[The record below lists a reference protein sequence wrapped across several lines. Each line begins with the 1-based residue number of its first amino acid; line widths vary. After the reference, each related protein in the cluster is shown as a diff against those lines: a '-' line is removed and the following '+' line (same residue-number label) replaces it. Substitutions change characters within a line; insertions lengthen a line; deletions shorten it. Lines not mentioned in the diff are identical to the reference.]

1 MADQTSRHAVIIG
14 GSLGGLFAAAALRAV
29 GWTVDIY
36 ERSIS
41 ELDSRGGGLVMQ
53 PDLLEAFQFAG
64 IAHAP
69 QLGVPS
75 RDRQYL
81 DASGAVLFRQRMPQ
95 AQTAWSVLY
104 NTLRAG
110 LPDGVVH
117 SGVAL
122 SDFEQDGACIDVMLS
137 NGQRVRA
144 DLLIGA
150 DGPYSTTR
158 SLLLPDDFPD
168 YAGYVAWRGLLPET
182 AVDRTTAA
190 RLADAFTFQSGDGH
204 QLLTYLIPGED
215 GSTRAGERRW
225 NWVWYRPLAA
235 GAPLDAALTDRHRVQ
250 RALSVPPG
258 ALSDEIG
265 ARLQADAREQLAPAL
280 AALVH
285 ATEAP
290 FLQVIQDYRAPR
302 LVFGRALLLG
312 DAAFVARPHTGA
324 GAAKAAANA
333 VALAQRLRDPE
344 RPIDEALKQWE
355 AVEWRNGVRLC
366 EFGVDLGAQI
376 MGDLSPHPAP

>member
-1 MADQTSRHAVIIG
+1 MTDRTSRRAVIIG
-14 GSLGGLFAAAALRAV
+14 GSLGGLFTAASLRAV
-29 GWTVDIY
+29 GWTVDVY
-36 ERSIS
+36 ERSVS

-53 PDLLEAFQFAG
+53 PDLLEAFRFAG

-81 DASGAVLFRQRMPQ
+81 DASGAVLLRQRMPQ

-110 LPDGVVH
+110 LPDDVIH

-122 SDFEQDGACIDVMLS
+122 TAFEQDSDGVDVILS

-150 DGPYSTTR
+150 DGPHSTMR
-158 SLLLPDDFPD
+158 SLLLPGDFPD

-182 AVDRTTAA
+182 ALDPTSAA
-190 RLADAFTFQSGDGH
+190 RLVDAFTFQSGDAH

-215 GSTRAGERRW
+215 GSTRVGERRW
-225 NWVWYRPLAA
+225 NWVWYRPLAE
-235 GAPLDAALTDRHRVQ
+235 GAPLDAALTDRQRVQ

-265 ARLQADAREQLAPAL
+265 ARLRADAREQLAPAL

-290 FLQVIQDYRAPR
+290 FLQIIQDYRAPR
-302 LVFGRALLLG
+302 LVFGRAVLLG

-333 VALAQRLRDPE
+333 VALAQRLRDPV

-355 AVEWRNGVRLC
+355 AVEWRNGVRLS
-366 EFGVDLGAQI
+366 EFGIALGKQI
-376 MGDLSPHPAP
+376 MGDLSLQPAS

>member
-1 MADQTSRHAVIIG
+1 
-14 GSLGGLFAAAALRAV
+14 
-29 GWTVDIY
+29 
-36 ERSIS
+36 
-41 ELDSRGGGLVMQ
+41 
-53 PDLLEAFQFAG
+53 
-64 IAHAP
+64 
-69 QLGVPS
+69 
-75 RDRQYL
+75 
-81 DASGAVLFRQRMPQ
+81 MPQ

-122 SDFEQDGACIDVMLS
+122 SDFVQDGEGVEVILS

-150 DGPYSTTR
+150 DGPHSTTR

-182 AVDRTTAA
+182 AVDGATAA
-190 RLADAFTFQSGDGH
+190 QLVDAFTFQSGDAH

-235 GAPLDAALTDRHRVQ
+235 GTPLDAALTDRQGVQ

-258 ALSDEIG
+258 ALNGEAI
-265 ARLQADAREQLAPAL
+265 ARLRADAHEQLAPAL
-280 AALVH
+280 AALIH
-285 ATEAP
+285 ATESP
-290 FLQVIQDYRAPR
+290 FLQIIQDYRAPR
-302 LVFGRALLLG
+302 LVFGRAVLLG

-324 GAAKAAANA
+324 GASKAAANA
-333 VALAQRLRDPE
+333 VALAQRLGE
-344 RPIDEALKQWE
+344 AEGTIDGALAQWE
-355 AVEWRNGVRLC
+355 AVEWPSGIRLSD
-366 EFGVDLGAQI
+366 FGINLGRQI
-376 MGDLSPHPAP
+376 MGDARARPTA

>member
-29 GWTVDIY
+29 GWTVDVY

-122 SDFEQDGACIDVMLS
+122 SDFEQDDAGIDVMLS
-137 NGQRVRA
+137 NGHRVRA

-150 DGPYSTTR
+150 DGPHSTTR

-168 YAGYVAWRGLLPET
+168 YAGYVAWRGLLPEA

-235 GAPLDAALTDRHRVQ
+235 GALLDAALTDRQRVQ

-265 ARLQADAREQLAPAL
+265 ARLRADAHEQLAPAL

-333 VALAQRLRDPE
+333 LALAQRLRDPE

-376 MGDLSPHPAP
+376 MGDLSPHPAA